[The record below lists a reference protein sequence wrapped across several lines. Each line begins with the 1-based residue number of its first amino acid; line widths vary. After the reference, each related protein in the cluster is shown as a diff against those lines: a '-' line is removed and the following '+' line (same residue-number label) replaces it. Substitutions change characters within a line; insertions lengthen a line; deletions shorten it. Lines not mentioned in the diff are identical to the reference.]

1 MGTTKTVIDTNVI
14 ISAVRWGGIPRQVFE
29 QITLDKSELIMS
41 YEQLLEVEHTA
52 RYPRLNL
59 SPADIEVLMEFI
71 KITFTLVY
79 IPKKLNVIKEDPS
92 DNIILETAT
101 DHNAE
106 YVISGDKH
114 LLKLKQ
120 YKNIKI
126 VTPKE
131 FLLKTGRIAQDREG
145 HAAWIWDPE
154 GVKRYLA
161 RKDLMWKPN
170 HRR

>member
-1 MGTTKTVIDTNVI
+1 MGTTKAVIDTNVI
-14 ISAVRWGGIPRQVFE
+14 ISAFRWGGIPRLIFE
-29 QITLDKSELIMS
+29 HITDTEPLMS

-79 IPKKLNVIKEDPS
+79 IPKKLNVIKDDPS

-101 DHNAE
+101 EHNAE
-106 YVISGDKH
+106 YVITGDKH

-120 YKNIKI
+120 YKSVKI

-145 HAAWIWDPE
+145 HTARIWDPE

-161 RKDLMWKPN
+161 RKDLTWKPPKQ
-170 HRR
+170 